1 VPTAR
6 SQAPIFVIGCH
17 RSGTNLLYDT
27 LLSAGGFA
35 IYRGYLP
42 VYKMLIPR
50 FGNFNRLENR
60 QKVVEAWLHSKGFRR
75 SGLEADFVR
84 EKVLNECAN
93 GGDFIRITM
102 DEVARRQQAPR
113 WAVYDPDT
121 VLHIPHIK
129 ADIPDAIFVHIIR
142 DGRDIA
148 LSLTKMGGFRPFPW
162 DRRQRGL
169 RETALYWQW
178 NVRRGRTN
186 GRQFPSDYIE
196 IHFEELVSHPR
207 EVLKTLGEFIE
218 HDLDY
223 DRIRK
228 NAFGRVQ
235 ESNSSFRLEPVE
247 QQTGP
252 VNRWKE
258 RLTEPQVAELERS
271 IGGGLQEFGY
281 ELATSQ
287 QLESGLAERWTQWVY
302 PALLDT
308 KFFLKIRT
316 PLGRLANISTLE
328 LDAND

>member
-1 VPTAR
+1 M
-6 SQAPIFVIGCH
+6 GCH

-27 LLSAGGFA
+27 LLSADGFA

-60 QKVVEAWLHSKGFRR
+60 KKIVEVWLHSKGFRR

-84 EKVLNECAN
+84 QKILNECTS

-102 DEVARRQQAPR
+102 DEVARRQQATR

-121 VLHIPHIK
+121 LLHIPRIK

-148 LSLTKMGGFRPFPW
+148 LSLAKMGGFRPFPW

-169 RETALYWQW
+169 RETALYWQRS
-178 NVRRGRTN
+178 VRRGRNN

-196 IHFEELVSHPR
+196 IHFEDLVSDPR
-207 EVLKTLGEFIE
+207 PVLRVLGEFIE

-223 DRIRK
+223 DRIQK
-228 NAFGRVQ
+228 NALGRIQ

-258 RLTEPQVAELERS
+258 RLTPQQVAELEMT
-271 IGGGLQEFGY
+271 IGLGLEEFGY
-281 ELATSQ
+281 QLATSP
-287 QLESGLAERWTQWVY
+287 QLQSGLADRWTQWFY

-308 KFFLKIRT
+308 KFFLKIKT
-316 PLGRLANISTLE
+316 PLGRLANTSALE
-328 LDAND
+328 LDATD